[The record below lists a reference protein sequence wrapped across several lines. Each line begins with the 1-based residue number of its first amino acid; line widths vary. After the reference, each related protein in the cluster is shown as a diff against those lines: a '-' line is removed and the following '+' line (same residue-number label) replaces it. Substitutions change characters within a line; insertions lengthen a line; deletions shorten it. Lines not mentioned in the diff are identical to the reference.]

1 MYRWCRAALECIDPC
16 TGGVTNHAAR
26 RAARRHTGPGV
37 GPTERN
43 ERDSDMAQGEFT
55 KEEAD
60 ATTEAIDEL
69 FKALSKAKQREFV
82 GHLNDISLFIS
93 AAKQAAPSSKK

>member
-1 MYRWCRAALECIDPC
+1 
-16 TGGVTNHAAR
+16 
-26 RAARRHTGPGV
+26 
-37 GPTERN
+37 
-43 ERDSDMAQGEFT
+43 MAQGEFT